1 MNYLIRNINDD
12 LWRKFKARCALEGIT
27 VRDWIIRTITNY
39 INSITHSK

>member
-1 MNYLIRNINDD
+1 MNYLLRNIDD
-12 LWRKFKARCALEGIT
+12 GLWRTFKARCALEGIT